1 MPSRFSPQRSTR
13 FERPVPSGRAAN
25 DASLAGAWPEPDP
38 PPRPRRPEKTPLE
51 NNEYAGFA
59 AQLSARSERLRAG
72 MSSPEPPPPT
82 PNTTNPPL
90 PEPLPEAPRDRYSLS
105 RLANERPARL
115 WAGGLLLASLTVGVL
130 AGAWSVTRQPASA
143 PAPAVKPVD
152 LANLE
157 RSRLTAVADALR
169 DVVPPPVSTPALPK
183 ELWRSDPSP
192 QARDPW
198 LPPAP
203 SPASTA
209 ADRTP
214 LNQDEIRELQGRLK
228 AVGLDPGPIDG
239 VVGPRTTAAL
249 QKYGAARALANPE
262 PTKVVLARLRAEPAQ
277 SAQLSQR

>member
-1 MPSRFSPQRSTR
+1 M
-13 FERPVPSGRAAN
+13 
-25 DASLAGAWPEPDP
+25 AGAWPDPDPP

-51 NNEYAGFA
+51 KNRYAGFA

-72 MSSPEPPPPT
+72 ISSPEPPPPPPST
-82 PNTTNPPL
+82 SPGNPPP
-90 PEPLPEAPRDRYSLS
+90 PEVPRDRYSLS

-115 WAGGLLLASLTVGVL
+115 WAGGLLLASLSVGVV
-130 AGAWSVTRQPASA
+130 AGAWSVARQPAPA
-143 PAPAVKPVD
+143 PAPAVKPID
-152 LANLE
+152 GARLE
-157 RSRLTAVADALR
+157 RSKPATMALK

-183 ELWRSDPSP
+183 ELWRNDPSS

-198 LPPAP
+198 ASPAP

-228 AVGLDPGPIDG
+228 AAGLDPGPIDG
-239 VVGPRTTAAL
+239 VVGPRTAAAL

-262 PTKVVLARLRAEPAQ
+262 PSKAVLARLRTEPTQ
-277 SAQLSQR
+277 SAQLPQR

>member
-1 MPSRFSPQRSTR
+1 MPSRFSPRRSTR
-13 FERPVPSGRAAN
+13 FEQPASPGRAAN
-25 DASLAGAWPEPDP
+25 DASVAGTWPEPDMQ

-51 NNEYAGFA
+51 KNEYAGFA

-72 MSSPEPPPPT
+72 ISSPEPPPPA
-82 PNTTNPPL
+82 PGISNPP
-90 PEPLPEAPRDRYSLS
+90 PTEVPRDRYSLS

-115 WAGGLLLASLTVGVL
+115 WAGGLLLASLTVGVV
-130 AGAWSVTRQPASA
+130 AGAWSVARQPAPA
-143 PAPAVKPVD
+143 PTPAVKPID
-152 LANLE
+152 RAKLE
-157 RSRLTAVADALR
+157 RSKPTTVADTLK

-183 ELWRSDPSP
+183 ELWRNDPSS

-198 LPPAP
+198 AAQTP
-203 SPASTA
+203 SATSTA

-262 PTKVVLARLRAEPAQ
+262 PSKVVLARLRAEPAQ
-277 SAQLSQR
+277 SAQLPQQ